1 VVLCRARFER
11 WRGVGYSAFRVVAM
25 KSQIDRR
32 SPRFAFRIV
41 TSLLLTLAPVT
52 TAQTKDPP
60 QPSKLM
66 LGEISG
72 RVSRSDTGE
81 PVPKAQVDLYPADS
95 DTAKVAGAERIV
107 RTGPD
112 GTFVFPDLPAG
123 AYGVS
128 VWRNGFSE
136 YSGQEKEDDH
146 GQSVTLQPGQKLEGL
161 SLRLYPTGVIA
172 GRVSDE
178 DGDAVEGLVVFAL
191 RITFQPGGRKQISAS
206 GRTVTDD
213 LGNFRM
219 PNLSPGS
226 YYVSAGGLIEHPM
239 GASGLKQGPTGGL
252 QYRNTFYPGTPSL
265 DEAQVLRVGPE
276 LTTNDVRFTVPTEG
290 TYAIAGKVLS
300 RAGQATLKDAEVSCE
315 RTDAAGYTFSEA
327 TGHAVEMES
336 DHSFR
341 LSPVAPGDYT
351 LRVKTVSA
359 GVEKDLGFASV
370 RVVDSNVH
378 ANIEVGRAAEVGGT
392 VEAPQ
397 GFSLA
402 GKRISLETFG
412 SGFYLLYEAPGIDPS
427 GRFVITNIPP
437 GEFILT
443 VSDAQGEESA
453 YVKKAICNG
462 RDYASRELTL
472 GVGTALDCDVTPAN
486 DTGTIHGKVTE
497 GDSPARGVVVVLVPE
512 STELR
517 RIPRYTLTAR
527 TDVTGEYKI
536 AGVIPGDYLLFAVR
550 PSADHGYF
558 APDFPERHA
567 DIAEHVSVDPSS
579 TQAVNLKSSKVEQC
593 GLCCRQDGRR
603 RPSPHEPSAS

>member
-1 VVLCRARFER
+1 MDSLT
-11 WRGVGYSAFRVVAM
+11 
-25 KSQIDRR
+25 DRR
-32 SPRFAFRIV
+32 FPGFAFCI
-41 TSLLLTLAPVT
+41 TIALLLTQVT
-52 TAQTKDPP
+52 LRAAQTSDSP
-60 QPSKLM
+60 QLSKSM
-66 LGEISG
+66 LGQISG

-81 PVPKAQVDLYPADS
+81 PVPKAQVVLNPADP

-128 VWRNGFSE
+128 VWRNGFAE
-136 YSGQEKEDDH
+136 YSRQEQEDDH
-146 GQSVTLQPGQKLEGL
+146 GQSVTLQPGQKLERL

-178 DGDAVEGLVVFAL
+178 DGDAVEGLAVFAL
-191 RITFQPGGRKQISAS
+191 RITFQPGGRKQISAY

-219 PNLSPGS
+219 PNLAPGS

-252 QYRNTFYPGTPSL
+252 QYRNTFYPGTPAL
-265 DEAQVLRVGPE
+265 DEAQVLKVGPE

-327 TGHAVEMES
+327 TGRTVEMES

-359 GVEKDLGFASV
+359 GVAKDLGFASV
-370 RVVDSNVH
+370 RVVDSNVN
-378 ANIEVGRAAEVGGT
+378 ANIEVGRAAEVRGN

-397 GFSLA
+397 GLSLA
-402 GKRISLETFG
+402 GKRITLETFG
-412 SGFYLLYEAPGIDPS
+412 AGFYLLYQAPGIDPS

-443 VSDAQGEESA
+443 VSDDQGEESA
-453 YVKKAICNG
+453 YIKKAICDG

-472 GVGTALDCDVTPAN
+472 GVGTALDCDITLAS
-486 DTGTIHGKVTE
+486 DTGTIHGKVTD
-497 GDSPARGVVVVLVPE
+497 GDNPARGVIVVLVPE
-512 STELR
+512 SGELR
-517 RIPRYTLTAR
+517 RIPRYTLTAK
-527 TDVTGEYKI
+527 TDAGGQYKM
-536 AGVIPGDYLLFAVR
+536 AGVIPGDYLLFAIA

-558 APDFPERHA
+558 APDFPERHP
-567 DIAEHVSVDPSS
+567 DIAEHVSVDPG
-579 TQAVNLKSSKVEQC
+579 TAQAVKLKSVE
-593 GLCCRQDGRR
+593 
-603 RPSPHEPSAS
+603 P